1 MKKKFP
7 VWLGWCL
14 LLLAMTVAGGWWWRH
29 YHHSNHPHPIEKTP
43 LERSLGMVS
52 DTDSTLANRDSTI
65 QRTDNVSAEN
75 AGFVMLSEVAPEILQ
90 EIRYYS
96 SYNFVGTRIDG
107 YEEPVALLTREAAV
121 ALKAVND
128 DLMQQ
133 GYRLKVYDAYR
144 PMRAVRHF
152 RRWAADLNDTLMKAD
167 FYPNLPKSVLFHK
180 GYISSRSGHARGST
194 VDLTIV
200 HLTTNQDVDMGGTFD
215 LLDPRSHPLRHE
227 YVTDQQYQNR
237 MILRNAMTRHGFKAI
252 GTEWW
257 HFTLLNEPYPDTFFD
272 FPVKSL

>member
-1 MKKKFP
+1 
-7 VWLGWCL
+7 
-14 LLLAMTVAGGWWWRH
+14 
-29 YHHSNHPHPIEKTP
+29 
-43 LERSLGMVS
+43 MVS

-200 HLTTNQDVDMGGTFD
+200 HLTTNQ
-215 LLDPRSHPLRHE
+215 
-227 YVTDQQYQNR
+227 
-237 MILRNAMTRHGFKAI
+237 I
-252 GTEWW
+252 GRA
-257 HFTLLNEPYPDTFFD
+257 H
-272 FPVKSL
+272 V